1 MIPVAL
7 LPLLWD
13 LPVSVASAVFSFHDI
28 SLLDQEPAMFASF
41 SRARGCSSPPS
52 CYCSSQHSR
61 KMSVVAVPGCCSHT
75 FSFHMYEP
83 FGFSINMQGP
93 SLPSPTSLESSFLHI
108 VNTKK
113 QEIRSRKFTV
123 YISYP
128 SLVEGVF
135 PLLPLPC
142 RPLCPCPLNPVP
154 SSAFSSVHPN

>member
-1 MIPVAL
+1 MTPVAL

-28 SLLDQEPAMFASF
+28 SLLDQKSAMFASF
-41 SRARGCSSPPS
+41 STARGCSSPPS
-52 CYCSSQHSR
+52 PYCSSQHTR
-61 KMSVVAVPGCCSHT
+61 KMSFIAVPGCCSHT

-83 FGFSINMQGP
+83 FILSINMQGP

-113 QEIRSRKFTV
+113 QEIHSRKLKA

-128 SLVEGVF
+128 NLVEGS
-135 PLLPLPC
+135 LHGS
-142 RPLCPCPLNPVP
+142 PCPAVLFVL
-154 SSAFSSVHPN
+154 VL